1 MRRFVIGLLCF
12 LFPAIAQVKPPK
24 NWKTTGVWA
33 NPERQAAISG
43 LLSLIPVQPCRVVDT
58 RTGSAPFGQPTMSAG
73 ETRNI
78 PVPASS
84 CGIPSTA
91 QAYSLNFTVVPSA
104 QLSFLSA
111 WPFGQTRPLVSTLNS
126 FEGAIVANA
135 AIVPAG
141 ANGAISVFVTD
152 RTDVIIDINGY
163 FDSTVSSASLPFYSL
178 TPCRVADTRAGEG
191 LSGSFGPPVLS
202 ANTTRSIPLPVGRCS
217 IPSNVKAYSL
227 NITVV
232 PREPLSYL
240 TVYPTG
246 QTRPLVSTLNSPQGV
261 IVANA
266 AVVPAGINGSIDIF
280 VTNTT
285 DVIVDING
293 YFAQ

>member
-1 MRRFVIGLLCF
+1 MRFFVGLFCCL
-12 LFPAIAQVKPPK
+12 LSASAETKPPK
-24 NWKTTGVWA
+24 NWKASAVWA
-33 NPERQAAISG
+33 KEERQAAISG
-43 LLSLIPVQPCRVVDT
+43 LLALIPVAPCRVVDT
-58 RTGSAPFGQPTMSAG
+58 RIGTTPFGQPTMSAG

-78 PVPASS
+78 PVPSSS
-84 CGIPSTA
+84 CGIPATA
-91 QAYSLNFTVVPSA
+91 QAYSLNFTVVPTGT
-104 QLSFLSA
+104 LSYLSA
-111 WPFGQTRPLVSTLNS
+111 WPTGQPRPLVSTLNS

-141 ANGAISVFVTD
+141 TNGAISVFVTD

-163 FDSTVSSASLPFYSL
+163 FDSTVTSSSLPFYSV

-191 LSGSFGPPVLS
+191 LSGFFGPPVMNGGS
-202 ANTTRSIPLPVGRCS
+202 TRSMPLPSGRCS
-217 IPSNVKAYSL
+217 LPSTVKAYSL

-246 QTRPLVSTLNSPQGV
+246 QSRPLVSTLNSFQGI

-266 AVVPAGINGSIDIF
+266 AVVPAGTNGSIDIF

>member
-1 MRRFVIGLLCF
+1 MRFFVVLTCF
-12 LFPAIAQVKPPK
+12 ALIANAQSKPPK
-24 NWKTTGVWA
+24 NWKASDVWVKGD
-33 NPERQAAISG
+33 RDAAISG
-43 LLSLIPVQPCRVVDT
+43 LLSLIPVAPCRVVDT
-58 RTGSAPFGQPTMSAG
+58 RVGTPPFGQPIMSGG

-78 PVPASS
+78 PIPSS
-84 CGIPSTA
+84 GCGIPATA
-91 QAYSLNFTVVPSA
+91 QAYSLNFTVVPSGT
-104 QLSFLSA
+104 LSYLTA
-111 WPFGQTRPLVSTLNS
+111 WPTGQSRPNVSTLNS

-141 ANGAISVFVTD
+141 TNGAISVFVTD

-163 FDSTVSSASLPFYSL
+163 FDSTVSSTSLPFYSV

-191 LSGSFGPPVLS
+191 LTGSFGPPVLTGG
-202 ANTTRSIPLPVGRCS
+202 TTRSMPLPSGRCS
-217 IPSNVKAYSL
+217 LPSSVKAYSL

-246 QTRPLVSTLNSPQGV
+246 QSRPLVSTLNSFQGI

-266 AVVPAGINGSIDIF
+266 AVVPAGTNGSIDVF